1 MSSRI
6 DPASAQAEYP
16 TPEIVACPYPFYA
29 KLREESPVH
38 RLENGDFLVTRWEDL
53 VTVARRPEVF
63 SNSIELINPGFAEAM
78 GARAGEGRLSSWAT
92 PFTDPPD
99 HTVKRSLLLGMFM
112 PDQLRVY
119 EPTIRVLADEL
130 IDALPD
136 GRTDFR
142 TAFAD
147 ELPPG
152 TMLRLFGVPREDETI
167 IREWMQSS
175 TGQGFHYA
183 SAQAKARHRA
193 AMISAR
199 DYFEAALLERV
210 AHPTGDFLSELARR
224 KQERDGE
231 LDLYYLVGEITTIYS
246 AAYHNTVYML
256 MNAMRLL
263 LEHPGEMARLRAE
276 PTRIRLMIDEALRLE
291 SPVQWL
297 QRYVLKDT
305 VLAGVEIPRG
315 SVVLTVWAAGNRDPE
330 RFEDPAAFRIDRQN
344 VVRDH
349 LAFGYGIHKCVGA
362 RLARLEGQIAF
373 ERLLARSS
381 DIRLAVPSEELTH
394 AYDVN
399 HRQLASLPIEFDLK

>member
-29 KLREESPVH
+29 KLREESPLH

-152 TMLRLFGVPREDETI
+152 TAAAVRRPARGRDDDPGVDAEQHRAGVP
-167 IREWMQSS
+167 
-175 TGQGFHYA
+175 
-183 SAQAKARHRA
+183 
-193 AMISAR
+193 
-199 DYFEAALLERV
+199 L
-210 AHPTGDFLSELARR
+210 
-224 KQERDGE
+224 
-231 LDLYYLVGEITTIYS
+231 
-246 AAYHNTVYML
+246 
-256 MNAMRLL
+256 
-263 LEHPGEMARLRAE
+263 RLRAGE
-276 PTRIRLMIDEALRLE
+276 G
-291 SPVQWL
+291 SP
-297 QRYVLKDT
+297 
-305 VLAGVEIPRG
+305 PRSDDLG
-315 SVVLTVWAAGNRDPE
+315 TG
-330 RFEDPAAFRIDRQN
+330 
-344 VVRDH
+344 
-349 LAFGYGIHKCVGA
+349 
-362 RLARLEGQIAF
+362 
-373 ERLLARSS
+373 LL
-381 DIRLAVPSEELTH
+381 
-394 AYDVN
+394 
-399 HRQLASLPIEFDLK
+399 